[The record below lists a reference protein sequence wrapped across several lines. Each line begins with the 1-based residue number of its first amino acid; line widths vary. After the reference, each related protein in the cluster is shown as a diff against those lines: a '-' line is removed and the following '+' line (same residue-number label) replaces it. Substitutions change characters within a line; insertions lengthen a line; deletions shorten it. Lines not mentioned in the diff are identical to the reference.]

1 MAEDEEQKPFME
13 RTKFRRAVLRWY
25 RRHFLGWVELR
36 TYEEYDDPEDEDD
49 YNPYDCKITRRLI
62 PPSELPPKA
71 VHCTGEPGVYNLDL
85 VHFRPNDDLFTA
97 MDVWHWIQY
106 GGFDEALTP
115 KWTGLDHVDMKKVV
129 LIGGIVIAVCIVMYV
144 LFGGGSS

>member
-1 MAEDEEQKPFME
+1 MTEDAEQIPFME
-13 RTKFRRAVLRWY
+13 RTRFRRAVLRWY

-36 TYEEYDDPEDEDD
+36 TYEEYGDPEDEDD

-97 MDVWHWIQY
+97 MDEWHWIQY

-129 LIGGIVIAVCIVMYV
+129 IIGGIVIAVCIVMYV
-144 LFGGGSS
+144 LLGGGSS